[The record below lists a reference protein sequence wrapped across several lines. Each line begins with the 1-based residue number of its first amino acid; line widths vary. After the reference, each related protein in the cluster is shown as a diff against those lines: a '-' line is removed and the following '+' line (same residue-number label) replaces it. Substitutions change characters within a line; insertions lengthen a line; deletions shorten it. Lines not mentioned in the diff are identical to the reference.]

1 LQEESLFGRQG
12 LGMVGVCIGDVCK
25 TYGGVFGRGGWFGPK
40 GEGGRG
46 EEELERVVVG
56 HG

>member
-1 LQEESLFGRQG
+1 MQEESLFGRQG